1 VHRCPLDFLR
11 CPVFPKGNG
20 RAMASACVEVNSVY
34 PQVCYRRSGTIPK
47 SPVLGIP
54 IGGMSAPR
62 RIAGARDKVARAG
75 RPGSRPG
82 GFQLGFILRDRFR

>member
-1 VHRCPLDFLR
+1 MGQENISKRE
-11 CPVFPKGNG
+11 KGSN
-20 RAMASACVEVNSVY
+20 
-34 PQVCYRRSGTIPK
+34 CYRRNGTMPK

-54 IGGMSAPR
+54 VGGMSAPR